1 MSIGMNKQFVSEDD
15 ESIRIVEGGT
25 PRVGFNLSNVIDAA
39 APVSRSAS
47 AGATKKD
54 ASRSA
59 IVTSLILKLESIT
72 LSFGGVTALANIDL
86 SVAMGEIRAIIGPNG
101 AGKSSLL
108 NVISGIYRPQR
119 GRVWIDERRF
129 TQVPTQ
135 KLARLGIARTFQ
147 NLALFKGLS
156 VVENV
161 VIGRAA
167 IRHANFVE
175 QIVGLGRARRER
187 AEARAR
193 AEEIIDFLDLHAVL
207 NRLAGTLPYGL
218 QKRVELARALVA
230 RPKIL
235 LLDEPMAG
243 MSATDKREMTG
254 FVRSARDK
262 FGTTVILIE
271 HDIGIVMGLSDRVA
285 VLDHGRKIADG
296 TPAEVQADQA
306 VIDAYLGVA
315 HDDEPEEVYA

>member
-1 MSIGMNKQFVSEDD
+1 MS
-15 ESIRIVEGGT
+15 
-25 PRVGFNLSNVIDAA
+25 NLNSTS
-39 APVSRSAS
+39 APVSILDRS
-47 AGATKKD
+47 KNKD
-54 ASRSA
+54 ANRSFPA
-59 IVTSLILKLESIT
+59 TIPALKLQSIT
-72 LSFGGVTALANIDL
+72 LSFGGVTAIADFDL
-86 SVAMGEIRAIIGPNG
+86 TIGTEEIRAVIGPNG

-119 GRVWIDERRF
+119 GHVWIGGREF
-129 TQVPTQ
+129 VQVPTQ
-135 KLARLGIARTFQ
+135 QLARLGVARTFQ

-156 VVENV
+156 VFENV

-167 IRHANFVE
+167 VRHSNFVE

-187 AEARAR
+187 EDARAR
-193 AEEIIDFLDLHAVL
+193 AQEIIDFLDLSAVPD
-207 NRLAGTLPYGL
+207 RLAGTLPYGL

-243 MSATDKREMTG
+243 MTGTEKQEMAR
-254 FVRSARDK
+254 FVRAARDE

-296 TPAEVQADQA
+296 SPAEVQGNQA
-306 VIDAYLGVA
+306 VIDAYIGVA
-315 HDDEPEEVYA
+315 HDDEQEEVYA